1 MDSKFVRPTRKDVA
15 KLAGVSETVV
25 SYVINNNRYVAQ
37 DKRVRVQEAIKKL
50 NYRPNSIARTL
61 KGKSSNHIVF
71 IADQI
76 VTEHF
81 SLLISELDECA
92 YDKGYMVS
100 LCSNRNTEEFVR
112 EIIGRCCDGIIIS
125 SISFT
130 KRFIQMFIDANIPVV
145 LLENR
150 DYSEIHGAGRINN
163 GLYEGSR
170 ECVRYLGSLGRKNIL
185 YIDRYSAR
193 GHFSDMNDLRYR
205 GFVHQME
212 ESGYSS
218 NPLERVITGCESVEA
233 LKQSVRDY
241 LESGE
246 KVDAF
251 FGRNDKVACIAMQAA
266 QEAGYRIP
274 EDIAVIGFDSST
286 LGQYVM
292 PTLTSVEIRRP
303 EIARTAVD
311 MLQEMIEQHKIPDP
325 VHVSTKI
332 IYRKSTDI

>member
-100 LCSNRNTEEFVR
+100 LCSNRNTEEVGR
-112 EIIGRCCDGIIIS
+112 ESIGRCCHWIIIS

-163 GLYEGSR
+163 
-170 ECVRYLGSLGRKNIL
+170 
-185 YIDRYSAR
+185 
-193 GHFSDMNDLRYR
+193 
-205 GFVHQME
+205 
-212 ESGYSS
+212 
-218 NPLERVITGCESVEA
+218 
-233 LKQSVRDY
+233 
-241 LESGE
+241 
-246 KVDAF
+246 
-251 FGRNDKVACIAMQAA
+251 
-266 QEAGYRIP
+266 
-274 EDIAVIGFDSST
+274 
-286 LGQYVM
+286 
-292 PTLTSVEIRRP
+292 
-303 EIARTAVD
+303 
-311 MLQEMIEQHKIPDP
+311 
-325 VHVSTKI
+325 
-332 IYRKSTDI
+332 

>member
-25 SYVINNNRYVAQ
+25 SYVINNNRYVSQ
-37 DKRVRVQEAIKKL
+37 DKRLRVQEAIKKL
-50 NYRPNSIARTL
+50 NYRPNNIARTL

-81 SLLISELDECA
+81 SLLISELDKYA

-130 KRFIQMFIDANIPVV
+130 KSFIQMFIDANIPVV

-163 GLYEGSR
+163 GLYEGAR
-170 ECVRYLGSLGRKNIL
+170 ECVRYLGSLGRRNIL

-205 GFVHQME
+205 GFIHQMK
-212 ESGYSS
+212 ESGYSI
-218 NPLERVITGCESVEA
+218 NPAARVITECESPET
-233 LKQSVRDY
+233 LKQRVVEY
-241 LESGE
+241 LHSREE
-246 KVDAF
+246 VDAF
-251 FGRNDKVACIAMQAA
+251 FGRNDKVACLAMQAA
-266 QEAGYRIP
+266 QESGYRIP
-274 EDIAVIGFDSST
+274 EDIAVIGFDNST

-303 EIARTAVD
+303 EIARVAIN
-311 MLQEMIEQHKIPDP
+311 MLQTMIEQHQVPEP
-325 VHVSTKI
+325 VNVSTKI